1 VGVSRF
7 QPGAAVSATFAAPS
21 CTSSTCNRRSLA
33 CALQRLERSLCLTRQ
48 GPLRETLLLVLRSDS
63 KLSSANTRAHAP
75 HCPSP
80 HWCVVDTVQASGA
93 LAAGGRAGRRAAEQG
108 TAPRRLRAAQPGGP
122 PETGSHT
129 PPRAG
134 SADQA
139 GASPEPA
146 PDPARAAAAPN
157 NGAGN
162 AAGEAAPEPRPQLRP
177 PPVANVRACIGG
189 LPAQHAGCPTFY
201 FIRAAEGA
209 AGPPAPAELAA
220 GVDCG
225 LLPQGPTL
233 GSLEQARPARRPPCA
248 QAARLPATYGAL
260 PAAAGGMA

>member
-1 VGVSRF
+1 MPHTVLHRTGVLWTLCRPVARWPLAVGQGAGRPSRALLPGVS
-7 QPGAAVSATFAAPS
+7 AP
-21 CTSSTCNRRSLA
+21 
-33 CALQRLERSLCLTRQ
+33 
-48 GPLRETLLLVLRSDS
+48 P
-63 KLSSANTRAHAP
+63 
-75 HCPSP
+75 
-80 HWCVVDTVQASGA
+80 
-93 LAAGGRAGRRAAEQG
+93 
-108 TAPRRLRAAQPGGP
+108 QPGGP

-162 AAGEAAPEPRPQLRP
+162 AAGEAAPDPRPQLRP